1 MNRLSYSTVL
11 QQYPE
16 TAGDCRRD
24 IRQLL
29 NRQRIKLVVMDDDPT
44 GIQTVHSCRLV
55 TDWQADS
62 LGAALADEA
71 PFFYVLTN
79 TRAMTRDEAARVT
92 ASAMQAVLEA
102 NRKQGFRLVFISRSD
117 STLRGHFPL
126 ETDLMAQ
133 GLRHNGQALCP
144 VTFFAPAFLEAG
156 RYTLLGCHYLK
167 DGDTLIPVSESE
179 FARDNVFAYHSAVLK
194 DYIAEKLGTDDFFY
208 RNLPLTE
215 FPGLTPAQRL
225 QTLGSLMDLARAESR
240 PAYISVDALRCS
252 DLQAFALTLLEWMG
266 SHDEAVVIRSS
277 SSLPKAMSGSDDR
290 PLLDRQDFVGE
301 GAATAPGLFIVG
313 SHVKKST
320 AQLNALL
327 KCQGTVG
334 IELDIRSIL
343 DHPQELSDE
352 VQARLKD
359 LAAQGLCPVVYTSR
373 QEVRLDNADER
384 QRLGQQVS
392 DFLVSIVS
400 HLSYRPSWL
409 VAKGG
414 ITSHDILTKGL
425 CVRTA
430 QVMGQI
436 LSGVPCLRTAQDA
449 AIPRLPYVIFPGN
462 VGEESSLAQVFEK
475 LR

>member
-1 MNRLSYSTVL
+1 MNRLSYSAVL
-11 QQYPE
+11 RQYPE
-16 TAGDCRRD
+16 VSGDCRSD
-24 IRQLL
+24 IRSLL
-29 NRQRIKLVVMDDDPT
+29 LRQRIKLVVMDDDPT

-62 LGAALADEA
+62 LQAALADEA

-92 ASAMQAVLEA
+92 ESAVQAVLEA
-102 NRKQGFRLVFISRSD
+102 NRQAGYRLVFISRSD

-133 GLRHNGQALCP
+133 GLRHNGQAVCP

-156 RYTLLGCHYLK
+156 RFTLLGCHYLK
-167 DGDTLIPVSESE
+167 DGDTLVPVSESE
-179 FARDNVFAYHSAVLK
+179 FARDNVFAYHSAILK
-194 DYIAEKLGTDDFFY
+194 DYIAEKLGNEDFLY
-208 RNLPLTE
+208 RSLPLTE
-215 FPGLTPAQRL
+215 FPGQTPARRL
-225 QTLGSLMDLARAESR
+225 QILEDLTEQARGKSL
-240 PAYISVDALRCS
+240 PAYVSVDALRYS
-252 DLQAFALTLLEWMG
+252 DLQAFALTLLTWMG
-266 SHDEAVVIRSS
+266 RHDEAVVIRSS
-277 SSLPKAMSGSDDR
+277 SSLPKAMSGIDDR
-290 PLLDRQDFVGE
+290 PLLDRRDFVGE
-301 GAATAPGLFIVG
+301 GAATAPGLIIVG

-327 KCQGTVG
+327 ERQGTVG

-343 DHPQELSDE
+343 DRPQPLLDE
-352 VQARLKD
+352 VQARLKE
-359 LAAQGLCPVVYTSR
+359 LAGQGLCPVVYTSR
-373 QEVRLDNADER
+373 QEVRLDDADER
-384 QRLGQQVS
+384 QRLGRQVS

-449 AIPRLPYVIFPGN
+449 AIPNLPYVIFPGN
-462 VGEESSLAQVFEK
+462 VGEEDSLAQVFEK

>member
-1 MNRLSYSTVL
+1 MNRLSYSAVL
-11 QQYPE
+11 RQHPE
-16 TAGDCRRD
+16 TSGDCRSE
-24 IRQLL
+24 IRRLL
-29 NRQRIKLVVMDDDPT
+29 RQQHIKLVVMDDDPT

-55 TDWQADS
+55 TDWQTDS
-62 LGAALADEA
+62 LQAALADEA

-79 TRAMTRDEAARVT
+79 TRAMTRDEATHVT
-92 ASAMQAVLEA
+92 NSAMQAVLEA
-102 NRKQGFRLVFISRSD
+102 NRQAGYRLVFISRSD

-126 ETDLMAQ
+126 ETDLMAKC
-133 GLRHNGQALCP
+133 LRHSGQAICP

-156 RYTLLGCHYLK
+156 RYTLQGCHYLK
-167 DGDTLIPVSESE
+167 DDDTLIPVSESE

-194 DYIAEKLGTDDFFY
+194 DYIAEKLGNDDFFY
-208 RNLPLTE
+208 HNLSLTE
-215 FPGLTPAQRL
+215 FPSQPTADRL
-225 QTLGSLMDLARAESR
+225 QTLSGLIEQARGKGF
-240 PAYISVDALRCS
+240 PAYVSVDALRYS
-252 DLQAFALTLLEWMG
+252 DLQAFVLTLLEWMG
-266 SHDEAVVIRSS
+266 CHDEAVVIRSS
-277 SSLPKAMSGSDDR
+277 SSLPKAMSGIDDR
-290 PLLDRQDFVGE
+290 PLLDRKDFVRE

-327 KCQGTVG
+327 QCEATVG

-343 DHPQELSDE
+343 DRPQQLSDE
-352 VQARLKD
+352 LQTRLKD

-384 QRLGQQVS
+384 QWLGQQVS
-392 DFLVSIVS
+392 DFLVSVVS
-400 HLSYRPSWL
+400 RLSYRPAWL

-425 CVRTA
+425 RVRTA

-436 LSGVPCLRTAQDA
+436 LSGVPCLRTAEDA
-449 AIPRLPYVIFPGN
+449 AIPSLPYVIFPGN
-462 VGEESSLAQVFEK
+462 VGEEDSLAQVFEK

>member
-1 MNRLSYSTVL
+1 MNRLSYSAVL
-11 QQYPE
+11 RQYPE
-16 TAGDCRRD
+16 TSGDCRSD
-24 IRQLL
+24 IRSLL
-29 NRQRIKLVVMDDDPT
+29 HRQRIKLVVMDDDPT

-62 LGAALADEA
+62 LQAALADEA

-92 ASAMQAVLEA
+92 NSAMQAVLQA
-102 NRKQGFRLVFISRSD
+102 NRQAGYRLVFISRSD

-133 GLRHNGQALCP
+133 SLRHSGQAICP
-144 VTFFAPAFLEAG
+144 VTFFVPAFLEAG
-156 RYTLLGCHYLK
+156 RFTLQGCHYLK
-167 DGDTLIPVSESE
+167 DGDTLVPVSESE

-194 DYIAEKLGTDDFFY
+194 DYIAEKLGNDNFLY
-208 RNLPLTE
+208 HSLSLTE
-215 FPGLTPAQRL
+215 FPGQPTADRL
-225 QTLGSLMDLARAESR
+225 HTLSGLIEQARGKGL
-240 PAYISVDALRCS
+240 PAYVSVDALRYS

-266 SHDEAVVIRSS
+266 RHDEAVVIRSS
-277 SSLPKAMSGSDDR
+277 SSLPKAMSGIDDR
-290 PLLDRQDFVGE
+290 PLLYRKDFVGE
-301 GAATAPGLFIVG
+301 AATAAPGLFIVG

-327 KCQGTVG
+327 ERQGTVG

-343 DHPQELSDE
+343 DRPQQLADE

-384 QRLGQQVS
+384 QHLGRQVS

-400 HLSYRPSWL
+400 HLNYRPSWL

-449 AIPRLPYVIFPGN
+449 AIPDLPYVIFPGN
-462 VGEESSLAQVFEK
+462 VGEEDSLAQVFEK